1 MRCCCFRV
9 SPRTLIEGRQ
19 AVDVISRYTTREK
32 FMKVRMLLLSMAVL
46 GVAAAMPAAA
56 QTTLNVVS
64 AGDQNMV
71 DYVNNYLGP
80 KFEQM
85 NPGVKVRAVGTGP
98 GDSGSQKIYEK
109 LSAQQKAGS
118 ATWDVDVAVVH
129 QRGAATM
136 VGEKLLMPYRNDIA
150 AGKLVSRDTAKNAL
164 GANVDGYVLPMFH
177 SQIAFAYNPDLV
189 KAPPKSFSELS
200 EWVKKNPK
208 QFGYNGVKGG
218 MSGVGFVT
226 AWVAANSGMGDK
238 LEKGPYDP
246 AAKATIEKSLA
257 GLKDFNQYV
266 VMTPGNAG
274 TLDMLNR
281 GEIAIGPVWVDM
293 FYTWMADG
301 KMNPKVKLALPSP
314 GLPGQPMYYV
324 IPAKA
329 ANAAMAKKFIDLAES
344 PEVQADGIVKQFN
357 WYPGIDPQYVQSRME
372 PAAWNKLFTDISPAD
387 LSKNG
392 RPFPLSE
399 YFTDIV
405 EGYERVVLK

>member
-1 MRCCCFRV
+1 
-9 SPRTLIEGRQ
+9 
-19 AVDVISRYTTREK
+19 
-32 FMKVRMLLLSMAVL
+32 
-46 GVAAAMPAAA
+46 
-56 QTTLNVVS
+56 
-64 AGDQNMV
+64 MV
-71 DYVNNYLGP
+71 DYVNNYLAP
-80 KFEQM
+80 KFEKM

-98 GDSGSQKIYEK
+98 GDAGSQKIYEK
-109 LSAQQKAGS
+109 LSAQQKAG
-118 ATWDVDVAVVH
+118 AAAWDTDVAVVH

-136 VGEKLLMPYRNDIA
+136 VKENLLLSYRNDIA
-150 AGKLVSRDTAKNAL
+150 AGKLVTRDTAKNAL

-189 KAPPKSFSELS
+189 KAPPKSYGELA

-218 MSGVGFVT
+218 MSGVGFVMG
-226 AWVAANSGMGDK
+226 WVGANSGIGDK

-246 AAKATIEKSLA
+246 AQKAVIDKSLVS
-257 GLKDFNQYV
+257 LKEFNQYV

-281 GEIAIGPVWVDM
+281 GEITMGPVWVDM
-293 FYTWMADG
+293 FYTWQADG
-301 KMNPKVKLALPSP
+301 KMSPKIKLALVSP

-329 ANAAMAKKFIDLAES
+329 ANAAIAKKFVDFAES

-357 WYPGIDPQYVQSRME
+357 WYPGIDPQYVQAKLT
-372 PAAWNKLFTDISPAD
+372 PAEWNKLFADITPAE
-387 LSKNG
+387 LAKNG
-392 RPFPLSE
+392 RPFPLSD

>member
-1 MRCCCFRV
+1 
-9 SPRTLIEGRQ
+9 
-19 AVDVISRYTTREK
+19 
-32 FMKVRMLLLSMAVL
+32 MKLRMLFAAAA
-46 GVAAAMPAAA
+46 VAALCAGPAVA
-56 QTTLNVVS
+56 QTTLNVVT

-80 KFEQM
+80 KFEAM

-109 LSAQQKAGS
+109 LSAQQKANN
-118 ATWDVDVAVVH
+118 ATWDTDVAVVH

-136 VGEKLLMPYRNDIA
+136 VNEKLLMPYRNDIA

-164 GANVDGYVLPMFH
+164 GANVEGYVLPMFH
-177 SQIAFAYNPDLV
+177 SQIAFAYNSDLV
-189 KAPPKSFSELS
+189 KQPPKSFAELN

-226 AWVAANSGMGDK
+226 GWVSAYSGMADK

-246 AAKATIEKSLA
+246 GAKTQIDKALT

-281 GEIAIGPVWVDM
+281 GEIAMGPVWVDM
-293 FYTWMADG
+293 FYTWAADG
-301 KMNPKVKLALPSP
+301 KMNPKVKLELPSP

-329 ANAAMAKKFIDLAES
+329 ANAALAKKFIDFAES

-357 WYPGIDPQYVQSRME
+357 WYPGIDPQYVQSKME
-372 PAAWNKLFTDISPAD
+372 PAAYNKLFTDISPQD
-387 LSKNG
+387 LSKYG

>member
-1 MRCCCFRV
+1 MKFR
-9 SPRTLIEGRQ
+9 
-19 AVDVISRYTTREK
+19 
-32 FMKVRMLLLSMAVL
+32 LLL
-46 GVAAAMPAAA
+46 VATALALAGGYAGGIGA
-56 QTTLNVVS
+56 QTLNVVT

-71 DYVNNYLGP
+71 DYVNNYLAP
-80 KFEQM
+80 KFEKM

-118 ATWDVDVAVVH
+118 ATWDVDVAVIH

-136 VGEKLLMPYRNDIA
+136 VNEKLLMPYRDDVA

-189 KAPPKSFSELS
+189 KSPPKSFVELN

-218 MSGVGFVT
+218 MSGVGFVMG
-226 AWVAANSGMGDK
+226 WVAANSGMGDK

-246 AAKATIEKSLA
+246 AQKATIEKSLV

-281 GEIAIGPVWVDM
+281 GEIAMGPVWVDM
-293 FYTWMADG
+293 FYTWQADG
-301 KMNPKVKLALPSP
+301 KMSPKIKLKLIGP
-314 GLPGQPMYYV
+314 GMPGQPMYYV
-324 IPAKA
+324 VPAKA
-329 ANAAMAKKFIDLAES
+329 ASARLAEEFVALATS
-344 PEVQADGIVKQFN
+344 PKVQADGIVKRFN
-357 WYPGIDPQYVQSRME
+357 WYPGIDAEAVKAQLDDATWQ
-372 PAAWNKLFTDISPAD
+372 KLFVDVTPQD
-387 LSKNG
+387 LASKG
-392 RPFPLSE
+392 KPFPIAP
-399 YFTDIV
+399 YFNDIL
-405 EGYERVVLK
+405 ESYERRVQ

>member
-1 MRCCCFRV
+1 MKFPV
-9 SPRTLIEGRQ
+9 RTLL
-19 AVDVISRYTTREK
+19 V
-32 FMKVRMLLLSMAVL
+32 
-46 GVAAAMPAAA
+46 VAALIAASGAPSALA
-56 QTTLNVVS
+56 QTLNVIT

-80 KFEQM
+80 KFEAL

-118 ATWDVDVAVVH
+118 ATWDVDVAVIH

-136 VGEKLLMPYRNDIA
+136 VKENLLLPYRNDVA

-189 KAPPKSFSELS
+189 KTPPKSFVELN

-218 MSGVGFVT
+218 MSGVGFVMG
-226 AWVAANSGMGDK
+226 WVAANSGMGDK

-246 AAKATIEKSLA
+246 AQKATIDKSLA
-257 GLKDFNQYV
+257 SLKDFNQYV

-281 GEIAIGPVWVDM
+281 GEIATGPVWVDM
-293 FYTWMADG
+293 FYTWQAEG
-301 KMNPKVKLALPSP
+301 KIPPTVKLKLIGP
-314 GLPGQPMYYV
+314 GMPGQPMYYV
-324 IPAKA
+324 VPAKA
-329 ANAAMAKKFIDLAES
+329 ANAKIAEEFVALATA
-344 PEVQADGIVKQFN
+344 PKVQADGIVKRFN
-357 WYPGIDPQYVQSRME
+357 WYPGID
-372 PAAWNKLFTDISPAD
+372 AAAVKAQLDETTWQKLFVDVTPED
-387 LSKNG
+387 LAAKG
-392 RPFPLSE
+392 KPFPIAP
-399 YFTDIV
+399 YFNDIL
-405 EGYERVVLK
+405 ESYERKVQ

>member
-1 MRCCCFRV
+1 
-9 SPRTLIEGRQ
+9 
-19 AVDVISRYTTREK
+19 
-32 FMKVRMLLLSMAVL
+32 MKLRSLLLSVAV
-46 GVAAAMPAAA
+46 GVAFAGTASA
-56 QTTLNVVS
+56 QTTLNVVT

-80 KFEQM
+80 KFEKM

-98 GDSGSQKIYEK
+98 GDSGSQKIFEK
-109 LSAQQKAGS
+109 LEAQQKAGTP
-118 ATWDVDVAVVH
+118 TWDVDVAVVH

-136 VGEKLLMPYRNDIA
+136 VDDKLLMPYRHDVA

-177 SQIAFAYNPDLV
+177 SQIAIAYNPDLV
-189 KAPPKSFSELS
+189 KTPPSSFAELAQ
-200 EWVKKNPK
+200 WVKKNPK

-218 MSGVGFVT
+218 MSGVGFVMG
-226 AWVAANSGMGDK
+226 WVEANSGMRDK
-238 LEKGPYDP
+238 LENGPYDP
-246 AAKATIEKSLA
+246 NAKVAIDKSLES
-257 GLKDFNQYV
+257 LKDFNQYV
-266 VMTPGNAG
+266 QLTPGNAG

-281 GEIAIGPVWVDM
+281 GEIAMGPVWVDM

-301 KMNPKVKLALPSP
+301 KMNPKVKLSLPSP

-324 IPAKA
+324 IPTKA
-329 ANAAMAKKFIDLAES
+329 AHPDLAKKFIDLAES

-357 WYPGIDPQYVQSRME
+357 WYPGIDPQYVQSKMT
-372 PAAWNKLFTDISPAD
+372 PAAWNKLFTDISPSD
-387 LSKNG
+387 LSSKG
-392 RPFPLSE
+392 RPFPLSQ

>member
-1 MRCCCFRV
+1 MKFRQ
-9 SPRTLIEGRQ
+9 LI
-19 AVDVISRYTTREK
+19 
-32 FMKVRMLLLSMAVL
+32 
-46 GVAAAMPAAA
+46 VAAAVCAAAAGLVSAPAAA
-56 QTTLNVVS
+56 QTLNVVT

-80 KFEQM
+80 KFEAM

-118 ATWDVDVAVVH
+118 AAWDVDVAVVH

-136 VGEKLLMPYRNDIA
+136 VKESLLMPYRNDIA
-150 AGKLVSRDTAKNAL
+150 AGKLVSRDTATNAL

-177 SQIAFAYNPDLV
+177 SQIAFAYNPDVV
-189 KAPPKSFSELS
+189 KAPPKSFAELT
-200 EWVKKNPK
+200 EWAKKNPK

-218 MSGVGFVT
+218 MSGVGFVMG
-226 AWVAANSGMGDK
+226 WVSANSGLGDK

-246 AAKATIEKSLA
+246 ASKAAIDKSLSS
-257 GLKDFNQYV
+257 LKDFNQYV

-281 GEIAIGPVWVDM
+281 GEISIGPVWVDM
-293 FYTWMADG
+293 FYTWQADG
-301 KMNPKVKLALPSP
+301 KLNPKIKLSLPSP

-324 IPAKA
+324 IPTKA
-329 ANAAMAKKFIDLAES
+329 ANAAIAKKFIDFAES
-344 PEVQADGIVKQFN
+344 PEIQADGIVRQFN
-357 WYPGIDPQYVQSRME
+357 WYPGIDPQFVQAKLS

>member
-1 MRCCCFRV
+1 MKLPV
-9 SPRTLIEGRQ
+9 RTLL
-19 AVDVISRYTTREK
+19 V
-32 FMKVRMLLLSMAVL
+32 
-46 GVAAAMPAAA
+46 VAALTAASGAPSAIA
-56 QTTLNVVS
+56 QTLNVIT

-80 KFEQM
+80 KFEAL

-118 ATWDVDVAVVH
+118 ATWDIDVAVVH

-136 VGEKLLMPYRNDIA
+136 VNEKLLLPYRNDVA

-189 KAPPKSFSELS
+189 KAPPKSFTELN

-218 MSGVGFVT
+218 MSGVGLVMGC
-226 AWVAANSGMGDK
+226 VAANSGMGDK

-246 AAKATIEKSLA
+246 AQKATIEKSLV

-274 TLDMLNR
+274 TLDTLNR
-281 GEIAIGPVWVDM
+281 GEIAMGPVWVDM
-293 FYTWMADG
+293 FYTWQADG
-301 KMNPKVKLALPSP
+301 KIPPTVKLKLIGP
-314 GLPGQPMYYV
+314 GMPGQPMYYV
-324 IPAKA
+324 VPAKA
-329 ANAAMAKKFIDLAES
+329 ANAKLAEAFVALATS
-344 PEVQADGIVKQFN
+344 PKVQADGIVKRFN
-357 WYPGIDPQYVQSRME
+357 WYPGID
-372 PAAWNKLFTDISPAD
+372 AAAVKSQLDEATWQKLFVDVTPED
-387 LSKNG
+387 LASKG
-392 RPFPLSE
+392 KPFPIAPH
-399 YFTDIV
+399 FNDIL
-405 EGYERVVLK
+405 ERYERGVQKI

>member
-1 MRCCCFRV
+1 MKFPV
-9 SPRTLIEGRQ
+9 RTLL
-19 AVDVISRYTTREK
+19 V
-32 FMKVRMLLLSMAVL
+32 
-46 GVAAAMPAAA
+46 VAALIAASGAPSALA
-56 QTTLNVVS
+56 QTLNVIT

-80 KFEQM
+80 KFEAL

-118 ATWDVDVAVVH
+118 ATWDVDVAVIH

-136 VGEKLLMPYRNDIA
+136 VKENLLLPYRNDVA

-189 KAPPKSFSELS
+189 KTPPKSFVELN

-218 MSGVGFVT
+218 MSGVGFVMG
-226 AWVAANSGMGDK
+226 WVAANSGMGDK

-246 AAKATIEKSLA
+246 AQKATIDKSLA

-281 GEIAIGPVWVDM
+281 GEIAMGPVWVDM
-293 FYTWMADG
+293 FYTWLADG
-301 KMNPKVKLALPSP
+301 KMNPKVKLSLPSP

-329 ANAAMAKKFIDLAES
+329 ANAAMAKKFIDFAES

-357 WYPGIDPQYVQSRME
+357 WYPGIDPQYVQSKME

-392 RPFPLSE
+392 RPFPLSQ